1 MPEPRPSRCAVC
13 GKPANKI
20 ACSSLEATTHAYCDD
35 CLGKDVEPYA
45 ETVIHTAIDF
55 GKFPEDASE
64 EFCQRIRRML
74 PVWEKTEE
82 QFIRDVEAAIKDL
95 TTCDF
100 QASEPCDTCK
110 HYLGGGQCRINLER
124 ECAEGEYE
132 AWERAPSDEEP
143 IVIDLREV
151 DA

>member
-1 MPEPRPSRCAVC
+1 MPE
-13 GKPANKI
+13 I
-20 ACSSLEATTHAYCDD
+20 
-35 CLGKDVEPYA
+35 
-45 ETVIHTAIDF
+45 F
-55 GKFPEDASE
+55 
-64 EFCQRIRRML
+64 IRRA
-74 PVWEKTEE
+74 V
-82 QFIRDVEAAIKDL
+82 
-95 TTCDF
+95 
-100 QASEPCDTCK
+100 CDTCK